1 MLRALTKPMSDSL
14 VLVAEDDDEL
24 RRLMVDVLNRDGY
37 HVIAVADGAELFEFM
52 IDALCGSR
60 TEPDVIVSDIRMP
73 GFSGLDVLKHLRTAD
88 AHAPV
93 VLITAFPTDETR
105 RRAQELGAVAL
116 LDKPFDL
123 DDLVHAVQ
131 NAGSFQS

>member
-1 MLRALTKPMSDSL
+1 MSRQATPVICL
-14 VLVAEDDDEL
+14 VEDDPIMGESLCDRFQLEG
-24 RRLMVDVLNRDGY
+24 MAFDWHQTAAGAMAAIGSHSYAV
-37 HVIAVADGAELFEFM
+37 VI
-52 IDALCGSR
+52 
-60 TEPDVIVSDIRMP
+60 SDIRMP

-123 DDLVHAVQ
+123 EDLVHAVQ